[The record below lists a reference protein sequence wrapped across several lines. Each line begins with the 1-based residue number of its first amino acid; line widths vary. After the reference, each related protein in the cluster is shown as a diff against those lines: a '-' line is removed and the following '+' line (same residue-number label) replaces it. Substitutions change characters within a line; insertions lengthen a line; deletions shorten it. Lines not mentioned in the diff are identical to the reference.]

1 VHFAFDEDQ
10 LEFRAQLR
18 AFAEKQ
24 CTPADI
30 RAAWASPLGWSRP
43 RWKALAEMG
52 VTGITVPE
60 EFGGMGLGLIDAVL
74 LLEEAGRAGLPE
86 PLLETVALGVPVLLD
101 APGPQGKALRARWL
115 SSVADGGATIAV
127 GTSSMP
133 AVSGAVGAELFVVER
148 DGELHAVPAAA
159 VALTPRPA
167 LDGSRSLAQV
177 DWEPSPA
184 TLVVSGFEA
193 EEFLAALGDRAAMST
208 GAVLV
213 GVADRLIAM
222 AAQYAKERVQFG
234 KPIGSFQAVKHHL
247 ADALVRVEFARPMV
261 YRAAW
266 SLTEGD
272 RDASL
277 HASMAKSMASDAA
290 TLAARTALQVHGA
303 IGYTWEHDLQLWM
316 KRAWALAA
324 AWGDAATHRARV
336 LELLLARPPRPVAP

>member
-1 VHFAFDEDQ
+1 
-10 LEFRAQLR
+10 
-18 AFAEKQ
+18 
-24 CTPADI
+24 
-30 RAAWASPLGWSRP
+30 
-43 RWKALAEMG
+43 
-52 VTGITVPE
+52 
-60 EFGGMGLGLIDAVL
+60 
-74 LLEEAGRAGLPE
+74 
-86 PLLETVALGVPVLLD
+86 
-101 APGPQGKALRARWL
+101 
-115 SSVADGGATIAV
+115 
-127 GTSSMP
+127 MP